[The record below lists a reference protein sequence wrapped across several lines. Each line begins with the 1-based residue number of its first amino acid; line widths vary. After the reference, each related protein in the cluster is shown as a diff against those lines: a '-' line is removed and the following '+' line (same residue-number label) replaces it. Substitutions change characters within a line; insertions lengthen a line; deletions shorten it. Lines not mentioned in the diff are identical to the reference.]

1 MSWSFAGTLA
11 ACAGTAAKHGL
22 NAVFGWII
30 QHYYILIMKKVLVDL
45 TIKEVKQVN
54 DNCVLLVMGCDK
66 PLPETFPGQFAEL
79 RIDSTPSVLLRRPIS
94 VHSFDAEKNE
104 VGFLVQLVGD
114 GTRWLGSLK
123 VGDKV
128 NTLMPLGNG
137 FTLPESA
144 GKRYLLVGGGVGSA
158 PLYYLAQ
165 ELKARGC
172 DFTILIGA
180 RSAKDLYLREAYET
194 LGRVE
199 YTTEDATLGEKG
211 YVTNHSVLGE
221 KFDFIFTCGPKPMM
235 LSVAKYARESGIGC
249 EVSLENKMACGLGAC
264 LCCVEDTK
272 EGHKCVCTD
281 GPVFSIDELKW

>member
-1 MSWSFAGTLA
+1 
-11 ACAGTAAKHGL
+11 
-22 NAVFGWII
+22 
-30 QHYYILIMKKVLVDL
+30 MKKVLVDL
-45 TIKEVKQVN
+45 TVKEVQHVN
-54 DNCVLLVMGCDK
+54 ANCVLLVMGCDK
-66 PLPETFPGQFAEL
+66 PLPMTQPGQFAEL
-79 RIDSTPSVLLRRPIS
+79 RVDNTPTVVLRRPIS
-94 VHSFDAEKNE
+94 VHSFNAEKNE
-104 VGFLVQLVGD
+104 VGFLVQVVGD

-123 VGDKV
+123 EGDKI

-137 FTLPESA
+137 FTMPTDC
-144 GKRYLLVGGGVGSA
+144 GGHYLLVGGGVGSA

-165 ELKARGC
+165 ELKKKGC
-172 DFTILIGA
+172 GFTLLIGA
-180 RSAKDLYLREAYET
+180 RSAKDLYRREAYEA

-199 YTTEDATLGEKG
+199 YTTEDGSLGEKG

-221 KFDFIFTCGPKPMM
+221 KFDRIYTCGPKPMM
-235 LSVAKYARESGIGC
+235 LAVAKYARENAIEC

>member
-1 MSWSFAGTLA
+1 
-11 ACAGTAAKHGL
+11 
-22 NAVFGWII
+22 
-30 QHYYILIMKKVLVDL
+30 MKKVLVDL
-45 TIKEVKQVN
+45 TVKEARQVN
-54 DNCVLLVMGCDK
+54 ANCVLLVMGCDS
-66 PLPETFPGQFAEL
+66 PLPASLPGQFAEL
-79 RIDSTPSVLLRRPIS
+79 RIDGTPTVMLRRTIS

-123 VGDKV
+123 AGDKV

-137 FTLPESA
+137 FSVPEEP
-144 GKRYLLVGGGVGSA
+144 GKRFLLIGGGVGSA

-165 ELKARGC
+165 ELKRRDC
-172 DFTILIGA
+172 DFTVLIGA
-180 RSAKDLYLREAYET
+180 RSAKDLSLREAYEAV
-194 LGRVE
+194 GRVE
-199 YTTEDATLGEKG
+199 YTTEDGALGEKG
-211 YVTNHSVLGE
+211 YVTNHSLLGE
-221 KFDFIFTCGPKPMM
+221 KFDHIYTCGPKPMM
-235 LSVAKYARESGIGC
+235 LSVAKYARENGVGC

>member
-1 MSWSFAGTLA
+1 MR
-11 ACAGTAAKHGL
+11 
-22 NAVFGWII
+22 
-30 QHYYILIMKKVLVDL
+30 KVLVDL
-45 TIKEVKQVN
+45 TIKGVEHVN
-54 DNCVLLVMGCDK
+54 ANCVLLVMGSDK
-66 PLPETFPGQFAEL
+66 PLPDTKPGQFAEL
-79 RIDSTPSVLLRRPIS
+79 RIDGTPTVMLRRPIS
-94 VHSFDAEKNE
+94 VHSFDTAKNE

-128 NTLMPLGNG
+128 NTIMPLGNG
-137 FTLPESA
+137 FALPENG

-165 ELKARGC
+165 ELKVRGC

-180 RSAKDLYLREAYET
+180 RSAKDLYLREAYEA

-199 YTTEDATLGEKG
+199 YTTEDATLGQKG
-211 YVTNHSVLGE
+211 YVTNHTVLSE
-221 KFDFIFTCGPKPMM
+221 KFDYIYTCGPKPMM
-235 LSVAKYARESGIGC
+235 LSVARYARENGIGC